1 MLAPLVSLVPLL
13 ATQLPP
19 PAQSFPAFDVAW
31 ERVLVGAPPVV
42 GAVVDDDGAPALRGR
57 FAVDGG
63 VLRMLEPAPWGD
75 SLWLSPR
82 TVDDGVV
89 RARLQVGAEVDTALL
104 VRAALDE
111 KSGELVTGIGVGV
124 EKGKLRLTR
133 FEHAVPRYLG
143 AEQRLEGP
151 LVAGSALELVVVLA
165 GPVVSATVYDGA
177 TLLPRA
183 RVVVHDRGSMTGRVG
198 WRVGKGHD
206 RTVGL
211 SLLSV
216 GKSVDAPPLA
226 ARDAGAG
233 AERLV
238 VFAAGE
244 RDRLPWDL
252 RDRIAGVEEEGGQRL
267 AYLVTDP
274 LGQERA
280 LRAGIAPVRIS
291 TQMPW
296 KYLDTALYARLGKPP
311 TATAAGFR
319 VDESY
324 KDAAMVEALL
334 KGYAERFPEITY
346 LLDLGKS
353 HDGRTIWALK
363 ISDHAKTEE
372 DESAVLL
379 DGAHHGGELM
389 STEFVLDAVQQL
401 LERYHKDARVTA
413 WVDGLEIWCVPLVN
427 VDGNARYVH
436 RTRDY
441 DRKNGRDLE
450 GDGDVDGWDGVDLY
464 RNYPVRWGGLGE
476 VGSRSNP
483 FHYRYRGPSAGS
495 EPEVQAMMQL
505 AERERFVASIDFHT
519 NATKIL
525 VPYTD
530 PSMTSPASNEAWAVA
545 EEIAAKLPVQVN
557 GQRYAVAKNLYPVD
571 GTAQDWLRYT
581 HGTVAL
587 LVEGPTNN
595 PLPYG
600 KTRTPAVVGT
610 RPTWQHL
617 LERVRGGPG
626 VAGYVRDAEGKP
638 VEAEVVIDEQR
649 PVEGERWTTR
659 PRDGRFARLLAGA
672 GRITL
677 RVRAEGFTEVTRQLD
692 VPVAGTARVDVV
704 LTRAAAPSGSMA
716 P

>member
-1 MLAPLVSLVPLL
+1 MLLLLLPLL
-13 ATQLPP
+13 AAQLPP
-19 PAQSFPAFDVAW
+19 PPTSFPAFDVAW
-31 ERVLVGAPPVV
+31 EHVLLGAPPVA
-42 GAVVDDDGAPALRGR
+42 GAVVDDLAAVSARGR
-57 FAVDGG
+57 FTTEAG
-63 VLRMLEPAPWGD
+63 VLRLVEAAPFGE
-75 SLWLSPR
+75 SIWLPTTTIAS
-82 TVDDGVV
+82 GVV
-89 RARLQVGAEVDTALL
+89 RARLVVGTNLESAVL
-104 VRAALDE
+104 VRAALDD
-111 KSGELVTGIGVGV
+111 KTGELHTGLGVGV
-124 EKGKLRLTR
+124 EQGKLRLLR
-133 FEHAVPRYLG
+133 WEHGVPRYLG
-143 AEQRLEGP
+143 ADANVAGA

-183 RVVVHDRGSMTGRVG
+183 QLVVHDRGSLAGRVG
-198 WRVGKGHD
+198 WRVGKTQDGGS
-206 RTVGL
+206 GL
-211 SLLSV
+211 SLLAV
-216 GKSVDAPPLA
+216 GRSEDALALA
-226 ARDAGAG
+226 ASDEGAG

-238 VFAAGE
+238 VFPAVQRE
-244 RDRLPWDL
+244 HLPWDL
-252 RDRIAGVEEEGGQRL
+252 RDRVVAIESDGARDV
-267 AYLVTDP
+267 AVLVTDP
-274 LGQERA
+274 LGAERA
-280 LRAGIAPVRIS
+280 LRAGITPVRS
-291 TQMPW
+291 KAQMPW
-296 KYLDTALYARLGKPP
+296 KYLDPALREHLGKPP
-311 TATAAGFR
+311 TRTAAGFR

-334 KGYAERFPEITY
+334 KGYAERYPALTY
-346 LLDLGKS
+346 LLEIGRS
-353 HDGRTIWALK
+353 HDGRPIWALK
-363 ISDHAKTEE
+363 ISDHARSEE

-389 STEFVLDAVQQL
+389 STELVLDAMQQL

-427 VDGNARYVH
+427 VDGNARYIH
-436 RTRDY
+436 ETRDY
-441 DRKNGRDLE
+441 DRKNGRDIE

-530 PSMTSPASNEAWAVA
+530 PSMKNPANNEAWTIA
-545 EEIAAKLPVQVN
+545 EEIAAQLPVQVN
-557 GQRYAVAKNLYPVD
+557 GERYRVAKNLYPVD
-571 GTAQDWLRYT
+571 GTAQDWLRFF

-610 RPTWQHL
+610 RPTWQL
-617 LERVRGGPG
+617 LLDRVRAGPG
-626 VAGYVRDAEGKP
+626 VSGFVRDVDGKA
-638 VEAEVVIDEQR
+638 VVAEVIVVEQQ
-649 PVEGERWTTR
+649 PVEGERWTSR
-659 PRDGRFARLLAGA
+659 PRDGRYARLLYAA
-672 GRITL
+672 GRYTV
-677 RVRAEGFTEVTRQLD
+677 RVHADGYDEVTRQVD
-692 VPVAGTARVDVV
+692 VPIAGTARVDFR
-704 LTRAAAPSGSMA
+704 LQRRAAVSGSLV

>member
-1 MLAPLVSLVPLL
+1 MLVPLVALL
-13 ATQLPP
+13 ALQLPP
-19 PAQSFPAFDVAW
+19 PAQSFPAFDLAW

-42 GAVVDDDGAPALRGR
+42 GAVVEDAGAATTRGR
-57 FAVDGG
+57 FAVEGDA
-63 VLRMLEPAPWGD
+63 LRMVEPAPWGE

-82 TVDDGVV
+82 MLDDGVV
-89 RARLQVGAEVDTALL
+89 RARMQVGAAVDCTL
-104 VRAALDE
+104 VARAALDE
-111 KSGELVTGIGVGV
+111 GSGELASGIGVSV
-124 EKGKLRLTR
+124 EKGKLRLMR
-133 FEHAVPRYLG
+133 WEHAVPRFLG
-143 AEQRLEGP
+143 AEQPLEGA
-151 LVAGSALELVVVLA
+151 LVPGSTLELVVVLA
-165 GPVVSATVYDGA
+165 GPVVSVTVYDGA

-183 RVVVHDRGSMTGRVG
+183 RLAVHERGSLAGRVG
-198 WRVGKGHD
+198 WRVGKVHD
-206 RTVGL
+206 RTSGL

-226 ARDAGAG
+226 AHDAGAG

-238 VFAAGE
+238 VFPADQRA
-244 RDRLPWDL
+244 RLPWDL
-252 RDRIAGVEEEGGQRL
+252 RDRVVAEEDEGGRAL
-267 AYLVTDP
+267 AFLVTDP

-280 LRAGIAPVRIS
+280 LRAGIAPVRVK

-296 KYLDTALYARLGKPP
+296 KYLDPALYARLGKAP
-311 TATAAGFR
+311 TRTAAGFKI
-319 VDESY
+319 DESY

-334 KGYAERFPEITY
+334 KGYAERFPDITY
-346 LLDLGKS
+346 LLEIGRG
-353 HDGRTIWALK
+353 HDGRPLWALK
-363 ISDHAKTEE
+363 ISDHARAEE

-389 STEFVLDAVQQL
+389 STEFVLDAIQQL
-401 LERYHKDARVTA
+401 LERYRKDARVTA

-436 RTRDY
+436 ATRDY

-495 EPEVQAMMQL
+495 EPEVQAMMRL

-530 PSMTSPASNEAWAVA
+530 PSLANPKNNEAWTVA

-557 GQRYAVAKNLYPVD
+557 GQRYTVARNLYPVD
-571 GTAQDWLRYT
+571 GTAQDWLRFS

-600 KTRTPAVVGT
+600 KTRTPAVLGT

-617 LERVRGGPG
+617 FERVRGGPTVSG
-626 VAGYVRDAEGKP
+626 FVKDERGAPIV
-638 VEAEVVIDEQR
+638 AEVIIDEHA
-649 PVEGERWTTR
+649 PVGGERWTTR
-659 PRDGRFARLLAGA
+659 ARDGRFARLLGA
-672 GRITL
+672 PGRYTL
-677 RVRAEGFTEVTRQLD
+677 RVRAEGFAEVVRQLD
-692 VPVAGTARVDVV
+692 VPVAGTVRVDVE
-704 LTRAAAPSGSMA
+704 LQRPMR
-716 P
+716 